1 MESRREVNLIKKL
14 SEFPK
19 NNSIFIDAN
28 IFHLYLRGPKKIQEI
43 CTNFLEKIER
53 KEITGYTSPLVL
65 DELAYKLLLKKIEE
79 KFQENPINIL
89 RKNPKVISNFSNY
102 VELGLDTILGIEN
115 LKIIDI
121 SKEHVENMVDYMKKY
136 LLLPRD
142 ALHLSVMLA
151 INCKNIASTDDDFDR
166 APMITRWT
174 PRINDNKITK

>member
-1 MESRREVNLIKKL
+1 MESRGEVNLIKKL

-43 CTNFLEKIER
+43 CTNFLE
-53 KEITGYTSPLVL
+53 
-65 DELAYKLLLKKIEE
+65 KIEE

-121 SKEHVENMVDYMKKY
+121 SKEHVENLVDYMKKY